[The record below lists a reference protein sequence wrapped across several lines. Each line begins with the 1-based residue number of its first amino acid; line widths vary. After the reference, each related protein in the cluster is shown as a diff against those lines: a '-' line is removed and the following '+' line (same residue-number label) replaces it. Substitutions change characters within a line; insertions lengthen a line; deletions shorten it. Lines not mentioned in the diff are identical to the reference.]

1 MQVRSRAA
9 DKEQEDWT
17 VDRTREAKTQR
28 CDDPSRWYRLAILSR
43 WVDAGM
49 RYMVPSNEWSG
60 TTTFQPGWG
69 SMMATSFA
77 CLLNCLLHHH
87 RQILDLGL
95 GGCVV
100 DRRVPRSGRG
110 MRRERE
116 RERGERPS
124 RASDPVLS
132 ARDEEKYAIDE
143 RPPRSSSQLQSPFR
157 RDSPRILFRSNDPL
171 SRSSTSLFKRSTR
184 STPTKQ
190 TKTPAARN
198 SCSSSLPVPMPGNL
212 FLPALTTSR
221 DRSTAPLHTDT
232 TKRKKG
238 ARGFGISETLKW
250 AFTQKITCSVR
261 SKTSPR
267 NIPAKD
273 SNDVD
278 T

>member
-1 MQVRSRAA
+1 M
-9 DKEQEDWT
+9 EW
-17 VDRTREAKTQR
+17 
-28 CDDPSRWYRLAILSR
+28 DDDFST
-43 WVDAGM
+43 WVGL
-49 RYMVPSNEWSG
+49 
-60 TTTFQPGWG
+60 
-69 SMMATSFA
+69 MMATSFA
-77 CLLNCLLHHH
+77 HHH
-87 RQILDLGL
+87 RQILDLGSWV
-95 GGCVV
+95 CVV

-116 RERGERPS
+116 RERKRGERPS

-132 ARDEEKYAIDE
+132 ARDKEKYAIDE

-171 SRSSTSLFKRSTR
+171 SRSGTSLFKRSTR

-273 SNDVD
+273 SNDAD